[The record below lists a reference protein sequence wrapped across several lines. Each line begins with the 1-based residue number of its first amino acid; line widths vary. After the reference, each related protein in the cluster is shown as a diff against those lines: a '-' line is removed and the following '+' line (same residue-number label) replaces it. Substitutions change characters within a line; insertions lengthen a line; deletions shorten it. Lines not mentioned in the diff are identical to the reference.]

1 MSLDV
6 LINKHYNNLKENDLF
21 IWKYIQNNREACLDL
36 SVDELAKH
44 CNVSRTTILRF
55 VKKISLQNYAD
66 LKLYLKMY
74 CQEKESQYYQYSLS
88 KVCDSYHAIIN
99 HVKQRDYKS
108 IFEKIY
114 TADRI
119 FVYGTGNA
127 QKSEARE
134 LKRIF
139 LALGKC
145 IYDLYDEGEVGLLLN
160 TFTKNDLFFIISLSG
175 ETEEAID
182 ICRKIKLKDVTAVSI
197 TRLKNN
203 RLAGICDDNLYVATN
218 FIEGLNYEIT
228 TLFYI
233 LFDILLIKYMEFE
246 KGKMK

>member
-1 MSLDV
+1 MALDT
-6 LINKHYNNLKENDLF
+6 LINKYYNELNENDLL
-21 IWKYIQNNREACLDL
+21 IWKYIQNNMEICLHL
-36 SVDELAKH
+36 SADELAKK

-66 LKLYLKMY
+66 LKLYIKMY
-74 CQEKESQYYQYSLS
+74 YQEKESQYYQYNLS
-88 KVCDSYHAIIN
+88 KVCDSYHKIISN
-99 HVKQRDYKS
+99 VKQKDYKNV
-108 IFEKIY
+108 FEKIY
-114 TADRI
+114 SADRI

-145 IYDLYDEGEVGLLLN
+145 IYDLYDEGEVDLLLD
-160 TFTKNDLFFIISLSG
+160 TFNKKDLFFIISLSG
-175 ETEEAID
+175 ESKEAIG
-182 ICRKIKLKDVTAVSI
+182 ICRKIKVKDVTSISI

-203 RLAGICDDNLYVATN
+203 HLAELCDENLYVATN

-246 KGKMK
+246 KGK